1 MTDWFLSQKAKEAFE
16 RIQKSLKDDLQKVEN
31 IFFNPTLQFALSDD
45 SGDGIGGVWINTDL
59 TSFLP
64 QTEILSKKF
73 KIDIVNEKSMI
84 QNVIDNENIKCL
96 AEGYELFQVLFDA
109 SKLLN
114 FIYSP
119 VSAI

>member
-1 MTDWFLSQKAKEAFE
+1 MIS
-16 RIQKSLKDDLQKVEN
+16 N
-31 IFFNPTLQFALSDD
+31 D

-96 AEGYELFQVLFDA
+96 AEGYELFQVLVDA
-109 SKLLN
+109 SKFLN
-114 FIYSP
+114 FTYSP
-119 VSAI
+119 VSALQEYFSRLLDIFRLRYFLLN